1 MGGRPN
7 GIMATTQLAV
17 SEERSIYQAVIEAI
31 ADAEGIDPPELTPP
45 LFEVLEPEAL
55 DTLFARNQALGK
67 VIFNYNG
74 YEVSVFPDG
83 FVSIEGQGT

>member
-1 MGGRPN
+1 
-7 GIMATTQLAV
+7 MATAQIDV
-17 SEERSIYQAVIEAI
+17 SEGRSIYQEVLEAI

-55 DTLFARNQALGK
+55 DTLFAKNQALGK

-83 FVSIEGQGT
+83 FISIEDWET